1 MAGWT
6 NGREKG
12 NGARELAIPA
22 CIGYAVCNS
31 LYVMWCVYTGGVG
44 LVLEQH
50 QDQKDQRYSHG
61 GGETG

>member
-31 LYVMWCVYTGGVG
+31 LYVMWCVYWRVG
-44 LVLEQH
+44 LVLEL
-50 QDQKDQRYSHG
+50 
-61 GGETG
+61 E